1 MKKSF
6 DTTILTARAIKHFWR
21 TKNQQLKLSSDSSN
35 RGAVTAG
42 KQLDGFL
49 TLLKEASISAGVPG
63 ECIYVDNN
71 YIPGF
76 FRSSKNWDFIII
88 SPSGKLLV
96 MIELKS
102 QVGSY
107 GNNFN
112 NRTEEAL
119 GNATDLW
126 TAYRDH
132 EFPTCG
138 APWLG
143 YLMLIGDD
151 EKSRIPVKNYTN
163 HYPVLPEFENA
174 SYIERYRILCEK
186 LVTERLYSAA
196 CLISTKDSDT
206 FSDVT
211 EGLSITHFVS
221 SLRGFLIG
229 CENEFNK

>member
-6 DTTILTARAIKHFWR
+6 DTAILTARAIKHFWR
-21 TKNQQLKLSSDSSN
+21 TKNQQSKHSSDSSN

-49 TLLKEASISAGVPG
+49 TLLKEVCISAGVPD

-112 NRTEEAL
+112 NRSEEAL
-119 GNATDLW
+119 GSATDLW
-126 TAYRDH
+126 TACREH

-186 LVTERLYSAA
+186 LVTERLYSAT

-206 FSDVT
+206 FNDVT
-211 EGLSITHFVS
+211 EGLSITRFVS
-221 SLRGFLIG
+221 SLKGFLIG
-229 CENEFNK
+229 CENEFDK